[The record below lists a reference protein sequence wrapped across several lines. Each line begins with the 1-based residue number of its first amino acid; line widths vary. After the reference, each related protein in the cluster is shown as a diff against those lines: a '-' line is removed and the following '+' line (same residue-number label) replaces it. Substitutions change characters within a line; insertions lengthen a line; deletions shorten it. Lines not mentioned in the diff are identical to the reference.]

1 MLLCDIKPGRDT
13 GQGWYLFTMFL
24 FHSALSS
31 LASGILSLGKHFSV
45 QALEIIK
52 EEREEEA
59 HQNFAYACLT
69 GHNCGNCSFVSLL
82 EDKKSSFNMNSF
94 SRRDRSLGNRVQY
107 TAIWFNYST
116 MCVTLLDLSLNHS
129 LDLQISYM
137 YEISHTHMHT
147 YVSRLYIHSRTHAYK
162 HTYPHNHI
170 ICHPDIFIWLSLMHL
185 KCDMYHRN

>member
-1 MLLCDIKPGRDT
+1 
-13 GQGWYLFTMFL
+13 MFL

-31 LASGILSLGKHFSV
+31 SASGILSLGTHFSV
-45 QALEIIK
+45 QALDIIK

-94 SRRDRSLGNRVQY
+94 SRRDKSLGNRVQY
-107 TAIWFNYST
+107 TAIWFNYFI

-137 YEISHTHMHT
+137 YFIYFTHTCTHMSPDCTYTHAHMHT
-147 YVSRLYIHSRTHAYK
+147 NIHTLTITH
-162 HTYPHNHI
+162 H
-170 ICHPDIFIWLSLMHL
+170 LSPVYLHL
-185 KCDMYHRN
+185 AVPYAPQMQHVL